1 MLRYTILDIIINNN
15 DNISQQTLECFIE
28 AIVED
33 PKIDIIKEIIQEI
46 GEVGDIQHRII
57 LRYDNEF
64 IPVIKNINSMTPII
78 PLTEIPQNWH
88 QYRCIGFDLAH
99 DDDIQNNVNTDYN
112 FCVSETFHLKE
123 QIENLIKI

>member
-28 AIVED
+28 TIVED

-57 LRYDNEF
+57 LRYDDEF
-64 IPVIKNINSMTPII
+64 IPVIKNIIGDFN
-78 PLTEIPQNWH
+78 LT
-88 QYRCIGFDLAH
+88 
-99 DDDIQNNVNTDYN
+99 NN
-112 FCVSETFHLKE
+112 
-123 QIENLIKI
+123 IKS